1 MMPFITNWLV
11 RAQIIVA
18 AILFVVSYVT
28 WNQQI
33 AKAVLFGSM
42 VALANVVLLV
52 WRVSQAEKR
61 MLLDVQKNLHLF
73 YRSSMER
80 FIFVALLL
88 ASGMGSLGLNPVA
101 VLVGFALG
109 QLTLIV
115 SQIMHGIKSN

>member
-1 MMPFITNWLV
+1 MPFITNSLV

-28 WNQQI
+28 WNQQT

-52 WRVSQAEKR
+52 WRMSQAEKR

>member
-52 WRVSQAEKR
+52 WRMSQAEKR